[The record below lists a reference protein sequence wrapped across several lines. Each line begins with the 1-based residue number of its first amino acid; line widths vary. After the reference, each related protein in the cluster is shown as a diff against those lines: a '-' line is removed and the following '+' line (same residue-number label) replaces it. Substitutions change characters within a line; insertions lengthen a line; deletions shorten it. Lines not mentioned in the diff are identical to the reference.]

1 MTASRRLP
9 ERASLEQL
17 RKQAK
22 DHLATLRAGN
32 PGAKLADAQFALARE
47 YGFESWPKLVHHVER
62 LDPDQRRPRELSSDE
77 PLLWAVGRGTDV
89 WELFQACIA
98 GDLPAVQRL
107 LDRDPAL
114 VRTHF
119 EYRKPLAFA
128 IRENHVEVAR
138 YLLERD
144 PNPMDLWFNTTPVDM
159 ARDRGYTAMAEML
172 EQTLATR
179 FNASPRGER
188 VAAAIRSHDG
198 KEMRRLLDADPSLLH
213 AGDKGSSQP
222 IHWAVMTRQPELV
235 DELLK
240 RGADIDARRMDGCRP
255 IHLYNGDYF
264 YRGWR
269 DVPKLWPVSPK
280 QMLDHVIARGAYV
293 DINTAAA
300 RGDIGRVRQLLDE
313 DPSLANRNGD
323 PLGGYLGSG
332 SPLRNAA
339 ATGRVDIVKLL
350 LERGADP
357 NLPEEQIAPRGHA
370 LYAAAANGHHDIARL
385 LLEQGAYPNPPVE
398 SSADALAMAQANKDQ
413 RMVELLRSYGATS
426 EMNIVAYYGDLETAE
441 KAFAANPELAD
452 DPQAL
457 CEAAG
462 EGNEAFV
469 RLMLK
474 YAPDV
479 ARRARCAGKTHA
491 IAELLF
497 AHGMDPSRRDW
508 LGITPLHQMAQGG
521 KIELADLFIR
531 HGADLSAR
539 DDEWRSTPLAWAAR
553 AGQAEMVELLMQR
566 GARPNLPDDPPWATP
581 LAWARRRGHAR
592 VIAILER
599 HGATT

>member
-1 MTASRRLP
+1 MSAARRLP
-9 ERASLEQL
+9 GRPSLEQL

-22 DHLATLRAGN
+22 EKLAEQRAAN
-32 PGAKLADAQFALARE
+32 PAAKLSDAQYELARE
-47 YGFESWPKLVHHVER
+47 YGFESWPKLVHHVEA

-77 PLLWAVGRGTDV
+77 PLMWAVGKGTDV
-89 WELFQACIA
+89 WDLFQACIK

-107 LDRDPAL
+107 LEKDPAL
-114 VRTHF
+114 VRSHF

-128 IRENHVEVAR
+128 IRENHLDVAE
-138 YLLERD
+138 YLLLRD
-144 PNPMDLWFNTTPVDM
+144 PNPMDLWVNTTPIDM
-159 ARDRGYTAMAEML
+159 ARERGYTAMAEML
-172 EQTLATR
+172 ERTLATR
-179 FNASPRGER
+179 FNASPRGEP
-188 VAAAIRSHDG
+188 VAAALRAHDG
-198 KEMRRLLDADPSLLH
+198 KELRRLLDADPSLLH

-222 IHWAVMTRQPELV
+222 IHWATMTRQPELF

-240 RGADIDARRMDGCRP
+240 RGANINARRMDGCRP
-255 IHLYNGDYF
+255 IHLCNGDYF

-269 DVPKLWPVSPK
+269 DVPKLWPVGPK

-293 DINTAAA
+293 DINTAAS
-300 RGDIGRVRQLLDE
+300 RGDLARVRQLLDE
-313 DPSLANRNGD
+313 DPSLANKVGD
-323 PLGGYLGSG
+323 AFSGYLGSG

-339 ATGRVDIVKLL
+339 QQGHMDIVRLL

-357 NLPEEQIAPRGHA
+357 NLPEEQIAPKGHA
-370 LYAAAANGHHDIARL
+370 LYAAAANGHYDIAKL
-385 LLEQGAYPNPPVE
+385 LLERGAFPNPPVE
-398 SSADALAMAQANKDQ
+398 SSADALSMALMRKDQ
-413 RMVELLRSYGATS
+413 RMVDLLTSYGAKRETH
-426 EMNIVAYYGDLETAE
+426 IVAYYGDLPSAE
-441 KAFAANPELAD
+441 RAFAAHPELAD

-479 ARRARCAGKTHA
+479 ARRARCTGKTRA

-497 AHGMDPSRRDW
+497 ANGMDPSRRDW

-521 KIELADLFIR
+521 KAELAELFIE
-531 HGADLSAR
+531 HGADLQAR

-553 AGQAEMVELLMQR
+553 ANQPELVELLLRR

-581 LAWARRRGHAR
+581 LAWARRRGHAK
-592 VIAILER
+592 VVAILEQ
-599 HGATT
+599 HGAV

>member
-1 MTASRRLP
+1 MTAPRRLP

-22 DHLATLRAGN
+22 ERLAELRHAD
-32 PGAKLADAQFALARE
+32 PAAKLADAQYALARE

-62 LDPDQRRPRELSSDE
+62 LDPDQRRPRELASDE
-77 PLLWAVGRGTDV
+77 PLMWAVGRGTDV

-107 LDRDPAL
+107 LEQDPAL

-144 PNPMDLWFNTTPVDM
+144 PNPMDLWFGTTPAGM

-172 EQTLATR
+172 EQTLATK
-179 FNASPRGER
+179 FNASARGEP
-188 VAAAIRSHDG
+188 VAAALRAHDG
-198 KEMRRLLDADPSLLH
+198 REMRRLLDADPSLLH
-213 AGDKGSSQP
+213 AGDRGSGQP
-222 IHWAVMTRQPELV
+222 IHWATMTRQPELF

-240 RGADIDARRMDGCRP
+240 RGADINARRMDGCRP
-255 IHLYNGDYF
+255 IHLYNGDYH

-269 DVPKLWPVSPK
+269 DVPKPWPVSPK
-280 QMLDHVIARGAYV
+280 QMLDHVIERGAYV

-300 RGDIGRVRQLLDE
+300 RGDIDRVRRLLDE

-323 PLGGYLGSG
+323 PFGGYLGSG

-339 ATGRVDIVKLL
+339 ATGRLDIVKLL

-357 NLPEEQIAPRGHA
+357 NLPEEQIAPKGHA
-370 LYAAAANGHHDIARL
+370 LYAAAAEGHHDIARL
-385 LLEQGAYPNPPVE
+385 LLEKGAFPNPPVE
-398 SSADALAMAQANKDQ
+398 SSADALSRALMNKDQ
-413 RMVELLRSYGATS
+413 RMVDLLTSYGAKRETH
-426 EMNIVAYYGDLETAE
+426 IAAYYGDLGAAE
-441 KAFAANPELAD
+441 RAFAENPRLAD
-452 DPQAL
+452 DPHAL

-474 YAPDV
+474 YAPGV

-497 AHGMDPSRRDW
+497 ANGMDPSRRDW

-521 KIELADLFIR
+521 KLELADLFIR
-531 HGADLSAR
+531 HGADLNAR

-553 AGQAEMVELLMQR
+553 ANQKDMVELLLKR
-566 GARPNLPDDPPWATP
+566 GARPNLADDPPWATP
-581 LAWARRRGHAR
+581 LAWARGRGHKDVA
-592 VIAILER
+592 AILER
-599 HGATT
+599 HGAR